1 MYTPKHYAV
10 TDRPKMFDFMKD
22 NSFGILFSHTGGEP
36 MASHLPFMIDE
47 NGGKQGLVLGN
58 MAKANN
64 QWRYADGQQVLVVF
78 HGPHTY
84 VSPTWYQDEEVVPTW
99 NYVAV
104 HATGI
109 FRAMEDRVEVEES
122 VGRLVDQHEASQPK
136 PWQPDFQST
145 YSDQMLKR
153 IVAFQIEITS
163 LQGKWKLN
171 QNHPEHRRRRVAEQ
185 PKTLG
190 GEVNL
195 RIAEL
200 IDEDMAG

>member
-1 MYTPKHYAV
+1 MYLPKHYAV
-10 TDRPKMFDFMKD
+10 TDRSKMFDFMKD

-47 NGGKQGLVLGN
+47 NGGEQGLVLGH

-84 VSPTWYQDEEVVPTW
+84 VSPTWYQEEEVVPTW

-136 PWQPDFQST
+136 PWQPDFEST

-185 PKTLG
+185 LKTLG

-195 RIAEL
+195 QIAEL
-200 IDEDMAG
+200 MDEDMAG